1 MYARVGLRNETLRF
15 NCAYTATVRCS
26 FNVRKRENIQAISKW
41 TCINSIHLSREKH
54 VKHSSLA
61 RILRLYEIHN
71 KKLSIKLSF
80 AFVIA
85 LYLNN
90 KSHFR
95 KHKITF

>member
-15 NCAYTATVRCS
+15 NCAYTATARCS

-41 TCINSIHLSREKH
+41 TCINSMHLSREKH

-71 KKLSIKLSF
+71 KK
-80 AFVIA
+80 
-85 LYLNN
+85 NPN
-90 KSHFR
+90 KIIIRFCNCFIF
-95 KHKITF
+95 K